1 MSCLIDPEEP
11 QTEEH
16 DLDYTEEHDPDYTK
30 ELRDDLPGARCHVPP
45 NLVESY

>member
-1 MSCLIDPEEP
+1 MSHLRDSEEP

-30 ELRDDLPGARCHVPP
+30 ELRDDLPGATSHPI
-45 NLVESY
+45 S